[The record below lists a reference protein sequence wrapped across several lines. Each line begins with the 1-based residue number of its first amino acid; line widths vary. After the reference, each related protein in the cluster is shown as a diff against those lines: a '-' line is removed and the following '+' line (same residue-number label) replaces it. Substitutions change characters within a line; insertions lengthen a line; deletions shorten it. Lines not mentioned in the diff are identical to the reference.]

1 MRISTF
7 GYVGKQGVK
16 NIWRNKMFSLA
27 SIATMSACIFLFGL
41 FFSIL
46 VNFQYIIKSA
56 EEGVAITVFFN
67 DDATEEQKK
76 EIGEQLESRDDV
88 SEVKY
93 VSSDDAWA
101 EFQKEYF
108 GDNPELAEGFKD
120 DNPLAGSDNY
130 EVYMKTVKGDNKDLI
145 AKSKS
150 LSATQQDLVK
160 FAQSLD
166 GVRQVNKSDVVAN
179 TLSSVNM
186 LVAYVS
192 IAFIAILL
200 GVSIFLISNTV
211 TTGITVRKE
220 EIAIM
225 KYIGAKDFVV
235 RSPFVIEGL
244 IIGLFGAVIPL
255 ALLYF
260 LYDKAVVYIMEK
272 FSILKNIITFLPVGN
287 VYIYLLPIGLAMGIG
302 IGFLGSY
309 FTVRKHL
316 RV

>member
-1 MRISTF
+1 
-7 GYVGKQGVK
+7 
-16 NIWRNKMFSLA
+16 MFSLA

-46 VNFQYIIKSA
+46 VNFQYIIRSA
-56 EEGVAITVFFN
+56 EEGVAITVFF
-67 DDATEEQKK
+67 DEEATDEQIQKIGK
-76 EIGEQLESRDDV
+76 ELKARDDV

-93 VSSDDAWA
+93 ISAEQAW
-101 EFQKEYF
+101 EDFQKDYF
-108 GDNPELAEGFKD
+108 GDNLELAEGFKD
-120 DNPLAGSDNY
+120 DNPLANSDNY
-130 EVYMKTVKGDNKDLI
+130 EVYMKTTDNNQDLI
-145 AKSKS
+145 ARSKS
-150 LSATQQDLVK
+150 LSSTQQDLVK

-166 GVRQVNKSDVVAN
+166 GVSKVNKSDVVAN

-186 LVAYVS
+186 LVAYIS
-192 IAFIAILL
+192 IAIIAILL

-211 TTGITVRKE
+211 TMGITVRKE

-244 IIGLFGAVIPL
+244 IIGIFGAAIPL
-255 ALLYF
+255 GLLYV
-260 LYDKAVVYIMEK
+260 LYDKAVSYVMER
-272 FSILKNIITFLPVGN
+272 FSILKNIIDFLPVN
-287 VYIYLLPIGLAMGIG
+287 VVYTYLLPIGLIMGIG
-302 IGFLGSY
+302 IGFLGSF

>member
-67 DDATEEQKK
+67 DDATKEQKK

-93 VSSDDAWA
+93 VSADDAWA

-192 IAFIAILL
+192 IAIIAILL

-272 FSILKNIITFLPVGN
+272 FSILKNIITFLPVGK